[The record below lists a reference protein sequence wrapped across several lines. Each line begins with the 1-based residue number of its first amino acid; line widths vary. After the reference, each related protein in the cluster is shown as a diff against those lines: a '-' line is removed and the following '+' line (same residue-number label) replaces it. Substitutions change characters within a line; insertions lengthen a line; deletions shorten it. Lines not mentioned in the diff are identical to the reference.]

1 MYVRDVQLTRSRII
15 ATAIELIEAD
25 GVEAVSMHRL
35 ATELGCGVMS
45 LYNYVPSKSALLDG
59 IADQVMSAVEV
70 TPMPQAGCAE
80 RLQAQARA
88 FRKIARTHPRSVMV
102 TVSRRP
108 ASAKMVRPAEIA
120 LATLREAGF
129 EGHEAVRILRTFLA
143 YIVGSLVR
151 DVGIAPGLADEED
164 VTSAKAWLRTA
175 EFPNLAELSAELEA
189 HDPEADF
196 EFGLEL
202 LVHAVAAGARRA
214 DAV

>member
-45 LYNYVPSKSALLDG
+45 LYNFVPSKSALLDG
-59 IADQVMSAVEV
+59 IADQVMSGVEV
-70 TPMPQAGCAE
+70 TPMPQAGCVE
-80 RLQAQARA
+80 RLQALARA
-88 FRKIARTHPRSVMV
+88 FRKIARAHPRCVMV
-102 TVSRRP
+102 ALSRRP
-108 ASAKMVRPAEIA
+108 ASAKMVRPAEVA

-129 EGHEAVRILRTFLA
+129 EGQEAVRILRTFLA
-143 YIVGSLVR
+143 YMMGSLVR
-151 DVGIAPGLADEED
+151 EVGIAPGPADGED
-164 VTSAKAWLRTA
+164 VTGAKAWLRAA

-214 DAV
+214 DAA